1 MTTNEELVEAL
12 RNSLLEQERLRRD
25 GRYADALA
33 EPIAIV
39 ATGCRYPGGVR
50 SPEQLWD
57 LVTGGVDASSDFPV
71 DRDWDL
77 DGLYDPEPG
86 APGKIYV
93 RRGGF
98 LHDAAEFDA
107 GFFGISPREAAAMD
121 PQQRLLLEVSWETFE
136 RAGLDPVSLRG
147 SDTGVFA
154 GVMYHNYGT
163 DAVGSAGSVV
173 SGRLSYVLGLEGP
186 AITVDTACSSSLVA
200 LHLAVH
206 SLRMRECGLAVV
218 GGVAVMTTP
227 NSFVEFSRQRG
238 LAPDGRCK
246 AFAAAADGVGWSEG
260 IGVLLLERLSDAQRN
275 GHTVLAVVRGS
286 AVNQDGASNGLTA
299 PNGPAQQRVIRQALA
314 NARVPA
320 GEVDVVE
327 AHGSGTRLGDP
338 IEATALLATYGAER
352 ATGEPLWLGSV
363 KSNIGHAQAASGVA
377 GVIKMVEALRRGV
390 IPPTLHV
397 DAPTPHVAWDTGR
410 VELATARR
418 DWPRSD
424 HPRRAAVSSFGISG
438 TNAHVILEQAPAGGA
453 VEPPGDRTAEYTA
466 PERTAA
472 GRTPAELPAAE
483 YAVTE
488 HVPGFL
494 VPQVIPWLL
503 SAKTAESL
511 TGQAQRLRERL
522 EAGPDPVDVG
532 FSLVTSRSVFAHRT
546 VVLGRDEA
554 ALVTGI
560 ADLAC
565 GNPAAN
571 AVTGRADVDG
581 KTVFL
586 FPGQGS
592 QWLGMAAELL
602 DTAPVFAAQIEE
614 CAAALAEFVDWSL
627 PDVLRDAELAAR
639 LDNPSVVQ
647 PVLFAVM
654 VALARLWR
662 SLGVEPDAVI
672 GHSQGEIAAAQV
684 AGALS
689 LREATRIV
697 VVRSRVLHDLSGHG
711 GMVSVLR
718 PVAEISALI
727 EERWP
732 GRLSIAVVNGA
743 TSTVVSGDNDALD
756 ELIAQCDGSAR
767 RVAVDYAAHSHRI
780 DEVRAEFLRELG
792 EVRPRPATVPVISS
806 VTGAVLDGETMDA
819 EYWFRN
825 LRAPVRFDRAL
836 ATAYDRR
843 GRAFVECS
851 PHPVL
856 TAEVREFLDGT
867 EDAERSVAVGS
878 LRRGDGGLER
888 FLTSLATAYVRGV
901 PADWARLFDG
911 AGASRIDLPTYA
923 FERKRYWLETPPAA
937 PGAESGFTAAE
948 HPLLGAV
955 VELADHDGLLM
966 TGRLSLSAHRWLAD
980 HRVGEQVLLPGAAFA
995 ELALFAAGTVGA
1007 ARVAELILAAPLV
1020 IPEQGAIPVQ
1030 IRVGET
1036 EPGEWRLGV
1045 YSRGTG
1051 DEWLC
1056 HATAV
1061 LDSTVTAQ
1069 IPHPDLR
1076 MWPPVGA
1083 TPVDIGDAYRTFAAD
1098 GYRYGPVFQ
1107 GLRAVWRRG
1116 DEVFAEVALPE
1127 SAAEDA
1133 GRFGLHPALLDS
1145 ALHTALV
1152 SATESGDPHAMKLP
1166 FSWEGVTLSAVGAT
1180 ALRVHTV
1187 LSGDRM
1193 ELTLA
1198 DPRGGPVARVDALTL
1213 RPLADAAPAHRSPAV
1228 DGVFTM
1234 NWIALADSEIPAR
1247 ELEWESLGDEQGW
1260 LLERCRADRDLLV
1273 LTCPSGGEL
1282 PLVQR
1287 AHLLATEAIRRIQR
1301 LLADE
1306 KHSAATVVVVTR
1318 DAVAVDG
1325 GAQVDPAHAAVFG
1338 LMRSVHSENP
1348 GRTAVLDID
1357 AHTDRRLAVTVMALS
1372 GEPQAAVRRGIPH
1385 VPRMTPC
1392 GADTVGNTGLATTAN
1407 WRLAALDK
1415 GTLRGDNL
1423 VLEAVD
1429 AEAELAP
1436 DEVRVALRAAGLNFR
1451 DVLIALGVY
1460 PIDWVVV
1467 GGEGA
1472 GVVTAVGSAVTRL
1485 RPGDRVMGLFGKGIG
1500 ASAVAP
1506 ETTLARIPA
1515 GWSFE
1520 QAAAVPAVYATAYYA
1535 LVDLAGLRAGE
1546 SLLLHAATG
1555 GVGLAAIQLARHLGA
1570 HVLATASPAKW
1581 LVLHGLG
1588 FADADI
1594 ANSRTL
1600 EFEAKFLER
1609 TAGRGVDVVLNSLAG
1624 EFVDASLRLLPRG
1637 GRFIEM
1643 GLTDL
1648 RDRDEIAAAY
1658 PEVSYRDFVLMDA
1671 PGERLRE
1678 IFTELVSL
1686 FESGALQPL
1695 PITLWDVR
1703 QAPESFRYLS
1713 QARHIGKNVLTI
1725 PTPPDPEGTVVITGG
1740 TGGLGAV
1747 VARHLLAEY
1756 GIRHLVLTSRR
1767 GPAAAGAAELAAE
1780 LTAAGATVHLAACDV
1795 ADGDAVRALIAGI
1808 DPAHP
1813 LTGVVHAAGVL
1824 EDGIFADQ
1832 TPERLRKVFA
1842 PKVDAAWHLHEAT
1855 KHLPL
1860 SMFLLFSSIAAAV
1873 GSPGQSNYAAANA
1886 FLDALATLRRRQ
1898 GLPATSIAWGLWEQ
1912 ATGMTG
1918 ALTDTDR
1925 ARLRA
1930 GGFVPISDAEGVAM
1944 LDAALGSGQPYVV
1957 ASRIDATA
1965 LRGVDAELVPPVL
1978 RGLVRSVRRA
1988 ADAGAEQASKLVASL
2003 IGLNPAEQEKTLLDL
2018 VRSHAAAVLGHDSA
2032 DSIGADHAFKDLG
2045 FDSLGAV
2052 EFRNRLKSSTGL
2064 KLGTTVVF
2072 DYPTPA
2078 ALAGYL
2084 RAEIA
2089 PADDA
2094 VSRLVAQTEL
2104 LSAAVRGVE
2113 FDRADIT
2120 LLTAKLT
2127 EIIRNLQGGNGS
2139 GIDLDAAEDDELFDF
2154 IDSAPTARH

>member
-1 MTTNEELVEAL
+1 MTTNEELIEAL

-25 GRYADALA
+25 GRYAEALA

-57 LVTGGVDASSDFPV
+57 LVASGVDASSDFPD
-71 DRDWDL
+71 DRGWDL

-107 GFFGISPREAAAMD
+107 SFFGISPREAAVMD

-136 RAGLDPVSLRG
+136 RAGIDPVSLRG

-173 SGRLSYVLGLEGP
+173 SGRLSYVLGVEGP

-200 LHLAVH
+200 LHLAVQ

-260 IGVLLLERLSDAQRN
+260 IGVILLERLSDAQRN

-299 PNGPAQQRVIRQALA
+299 PNGPSQQRVIRQALA
-314 NARVPA
+314 NARVSA
-320 GEVDVVE
+320 GEVDMVE

-338 IEATALLATYGAER
+338 IEATALLAIYGAER
-352 ATGEPLWLGSV
+352 ATDEPLWLGSV

-377 GVIKMVEALRRGV
+377 GVIKMVEALRRAV
-390 IPPTLHV
+390 VPPTLHV
-397 DAPTPHVAWDTGR
+397 DAPTPHVAWETGR
-410 VELATARR
+410 VELATRMR
-418 DWPRSD
+418 EWPHSG

-438 TNAHVILEQAPAGGA
+438 TNAHVILEQAPDAA
-453 VEPPGDRTAEYTA
+453 PMPPHAEGRADAAARPIA
-466 PERTAA
+466 P
-472 GRTPAELPAAE
+472 P
-483 YAVTE
+483 
-488 HVPGFL
+488 
-494 VPQVIPWLL
+494 VIPWVL
-503 SAKTAESL
+503 SAKTAEAL
-511 TGQAQRLRERL
+511 TGQSQRLRERL
-522 EAGPDPVDVG
+522 AAGPDPVDVG
-532 FSLVTSRSVFAHRT
+532 LSLVTSRSLFPHRA
-546 VVLGRDEA
+546 VVLGGGEA
-554 ALVTGI
+554 ALLTGI
-560 ADLAC
+560 ADLSC

-581 KTVFL
+581 RTVFV

-592 QWLGMAAELL
+592 QWLGMAAVLL
-602 DTAPVFAAQIEE
+602 DTAPVFAAQLEE

-627 PDVLRDAELAAR
+627 LDMLRDNELAAR
-639 LDNPSVVQ
+639 LDSPAVVQ
-647 PVLFAVM
+647 PALFAVM

-662 SLGVEPDAVI
+662 SLGVEPDAVV
-672 GHSQGEIAAAQV
+672 GHSQGEIAAAYV

-697 VVRSRVLHDLSGHG
+697 VVRSRVVQELSGRG

-718 PVAEISALI
+718 PAEEVAELI
-727 EERWP
+727 ETRWT
-732 GRLSIAVVNGA
+732 GMLSVAVVNGA
-743 TSTVVSGDNDALD
+743 ASTVVSGDIDALD
-756 ELIAQCDGSAR
+756 ELLAHCDGGGR

-780 DEVRAEFLRELG
+780 DDVRAEFLRDLG
-792 EVRPRPATVPVISS
+792 AVPANPTAIPVISS
-806 VTGAVLDGETMDA
+806 VTGEVLDGAEMDA

-825 LRAPVRFDRAL
+825 LRAPVRFDRAI
-836 ATAYDRR
+836 ATAYARR

-856 TAEVREFLDGT
+856 TADVREFLDGT
-867 EDAERSVAVGS
+867 EDAERSVVVGS
-878 LRRGDGGLER
+878 LRRADGGLGR
-888 FLTSLATAYVRGV
+888 FLASVAEAFVRGV
-901 PADWARLFDG
+901 PADWARVFDG
-911 AGASRIDLPTYA
+911 SGATRIDLPTYA
-923 FERKRYWLETPPAA
+923 FEHKRYWLETPPAVA
-937 PGAESGFTAAE
+937 GIESGFAASE
-948 HPLLGAV
+948 HPLLGAMV
-955 VELADHDGLLM
+955 DLADGDGLLM
-966 TGRLSLSAHRWLAD
+966 TGRLSLSTHRWLAD
-980 HRVGEQVLLPGAAFA
+980 HRVGEQVLLPGAAFI
-995 ELALFAAGTVGA
+995 ELAFFSAGTVGA

-1020 IPEQGAIPVQ
+1020 IPEQGAVAVQ
-1030 IRVGET
+1030 ARVTET
-1036 EPGEWRLGV
+1036 VPGEWRMGV
-1045 YSRGTG
+1045 YSQGAGTAA

-1056 HATAV
+1056 HATAI
-1061 LDSTVTAQ
+1061 LDSTVTVEV
-1069 IPHPDLR
+1069 PDRDLQ

-1083 TPVDIGDAYRTFAAD
+1083 TAVEIGEAYQVFAAA

-1107 GLRAVWRRG
+1107 GLRSVWRRG
-1116 DEVFAEVALPE
+1116 AEIFAEVALPE
-1127 SAAEDA
+1127 SAVEDA
-1133 GRFGLHPALLDS
+1133 DRFGLHPALLDA
-1145 ALHTALV
+1145 ALHTSLV
-1152 SATESGDPHAMKLP
+1152 GVAESGDLHAVQLP
-1166 FSWEGVTLSAVGAT
+1166 FSWEGVTLSAVGAAT
-1180 ALRVHTV
+1180 LRVHTV

-1198 DPRGGPVARVDALTL
+1198 DPMGGPVARVEALTL
-1213 RPLADAAPAHRSPAV
+1213 RPLADAAPAHRSVAV
-1228 DGVFTM
+1228 DSVFTM
-1234 NWIALADSEIPAR
+1234 NWIALADTENPVDDR
-1247 ELEWESLGDEQGW
+1247 EWEVLQDEDGW
-1260 LLERCRADRDLLV
+1260 LLERVRADREILT
-1273 LTCPSGGEL
+1273 LTCPSGGGGS
-1282 PLVQR
+1282 PVAR
-1287 AHLLATEAIRRIQR
+1287 AHRLASEAMIRMQR
-1301 LLADE
+1301 LLTE
-1306 KHSAATVVVVTR
+1306 ENHGAATIIVVTR

-1325 GAQVDPAHAAVFG
+1325 GAEVDPAHAAVFG
-1338 LMRSVHSENP
+1338 LIRSVQSENH
-1348 GRTAVLDID
+1348 GRTAILDID
-1357 AHTDRRLAVTVMALS
+1357 AHSDPRAAVTALARS

-1385 VPRMTPC
+1385 VPRLIAN
-1392 GADTVGNTGLATTAN
+1392 GADTVGNAELACTAA
-1407 WRLAALDK
+1407 WRLASLDK

-1423 VLEAVD
+1423 VLESVD
-1429 AEAELAP
+1429 PDAELAP

-1451 DVLIALGVY
+1451 DVLIALDAY

-1472 GVVTAVGSAVTRL
+1472 GVVSAVGSAVSRFQQ
-1485 RPGDRVMGLFGKGIG
+1485 GDRVMGLFGKGIG
-1500 ASAVAP
+1500 ATAVTP
-1506 ETTLARIPA
+1506 ETALARIPS

-1520 QAAAVPAVYATAYYA
+1520 QAAAVPAVYGTAYYA

-1570 HVLATASPAKW
+1570 QVLTTASPAKW
-1581 LVLHGLG
+1581 PVLRELG
-1588 FADADI
+1588 FGAGDI

-1600 EFEAKFLER
+1600 DFESMFLER
-1609 TAGRGVDVVLNSLAG
+1609 TGGRGVDVVLNSLAG
-1624 EFVDASLRLLPRG
+1624 DFVDASLRLLPRG

-1643 GLTDL
+1643 GLTDV

-1658 PEVSYRDFVLMDA
+1658 PGVTYRDFVLMEA

-1678 IFTELVSL
+1678 IFGELVTL
-1686 FESGALQPL
+1686 FESGALRPL
-1695 PITLWDVR
+1695 PVTPWDVR
-1703 QAPESFRYLS
+1703 RAPEAFRYLS

-1725 PTPPDPEGTVVITGG
+1725 PAPPDPEGTVLITGG

-1747 VARHLLAEY
+1747 VARHLVAEY
-1756 GIRHLVLTSRR
+1756 GIRHLVLASRR
-1767 GPAAAGAAELAAE
+1767 GSAAAGAAELAAA
-1780 LTAAGATVHLAACDV
+1780 LTEAGASTIHVAACDV
-1795 ADGDAVRALIAGI
+1795 SDGEAVRALISGI

-1824 EDGIFADQ
+1824 EDGIFIDQ

-1842 PKVDAAWHLHEAT
+1842 PKIDAAWHLHEAT

-1873 GSPGQSNYAAANA
+1873 GSPGQSNYAAANS

-1918 ALTDTDR
+1918 TLTDTDR
-1925 ARLRA
+1925 ARLRS
-1930 GGFVPISDAEGVAM
+1930 GGFIPIDDAEGVAM
-1944 LDAALGSGQPYVV
+1944 LDAAVTSGQSYVV
-1957 ASRIDATA
+1957 ASRIDTTV
-1965 LRGVDAELVPPVL
+1965 LRTVDPDLVPPVL
-1978 RGLVRSVRRA
+1978 RGLVRTVRRA

-2003 IGLNPAEQEKTLLDL
+2003 IGLSPAEQERVLLDL

-2078 ALAGYL
+2078 ALAGYI
-2084 RAEIA
+2084 RDEIA

-2094 VSRLVAQTEL
+2094 VSRLIAQTDR
-2104 LSAAVRGVE
+2104 LSAAFRGIE
-2113 FDRADIT
+2113 YERSDIS
-2120 LLTAKLT
+2120 LLTEKLG
-2127 EIIRNLQGGNGS
+2127 EIIRNLQGSNGS
-2139 GIDLDAAEDDELFDF
+2139 GIDLDSAEDDELFDF
-2154 IDSAPTARH
+2154 IDSAPSAQH